1 MEPDGSD
8 SQAQTIPTIFLDSVE
23 PVYQVTCPP
32 PPPQLSLILELST
45 CMWFFCLFF
54 WSLFFVFVFFHICPM
69 YKFSGQGSNQSH
81 IGDNA
86 GSLTH

>member
-54 WSLFFVFVFFHICPM
+54 WSFFFVFFFFFTSSSWTSSQVRDQTRATSVTMQDP
-69 YKFSGQGSNQSH
+69 
-81 IGDNA
+81 
-86 GSLTH
+86 